1 MIFKLTLLFA
11 CIAAVS
17 LWAWLIHSATQ
28 HTAKSELDSPDAEVT
43 QGQYFRTIVSPH
55 QQHTERLAA
64 FRQACDKDFEDA
76 EKLRLVSNKASVKK
90 RANKP
95 LSLVPITE
103 RVSPGT
109 TAMSSIPLRTRM

>member
-11 CIAAVS
+11 AIAAVGV
-17 LWAWLIHSATQ
+17 WAWLLHSATQ
-28 HTAKSELDSPDAEVT
+28 HADKAQADSLEVEVT
-43 QGQYFRTIVSPH
+43 QSQYFRTIVSPH

-64 FRQACDKDFEDA
+64 FRQACDKDYEEA
-76 EKLRLVSNKASVKK
+76 ENLRLVSNKGAVKK
-90 RANKP
+90 RSNKP